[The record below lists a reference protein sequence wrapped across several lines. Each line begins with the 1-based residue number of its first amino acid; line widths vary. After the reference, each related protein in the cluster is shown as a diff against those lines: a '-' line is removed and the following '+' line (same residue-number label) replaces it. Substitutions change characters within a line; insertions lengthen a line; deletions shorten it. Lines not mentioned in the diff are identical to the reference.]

1 VQFGDGI
8 TGARLPTGVANVRA
22 VYRTGGDLAGEVRA
36 GQLSLPISRSGGVTG
51 VTNPAASAGGDD
63 PETADSGRISAPLR
77 VTTIDRVVS
86 LADYAL
92 FARAFPGVAKA
103 QAVWARAA
111 SHRGV
116 LITAAGNHGAV
127 LSPAAGIGKY
137 LLAAIQQA
145 GDPLVPAAL
154 ARYVPKS
161 FRVAA
166 NVRTDPDRVRA
177 DVLAAVSAS
186 LSQAFS
192 FEARDLGQDVA
203 ASEVLAA
210 IQGVAGVVA
219 ATITALWMFD
229 PGKPT
234 APPSGPPPDL
244 LPASTPLP
252 GADIGT
258 VTGAWLLVIDSA
270 PINWGVLP

>member
-1 VQFGDGI
+1 M
-8 TGARLPTGVANVRA
+8 
-22 VYRTGGDLAGEVRA
+22 
-36 GQLSLPISRSGGVTG
+36 
-51 VTNPAASAGGDD
+51 
-63 PETADSGRISAPLR
+63 
-77 VTTIDRVVS
+77 
-86 LADYAL
+86 
-92 FARAFPGVAKA
+92 AKA

-127 LSPAAGIGKY
+127 LSPAAGIGMY

-154 ARYVPKS
+154 AGYMPKS

-177 DVLAAVSAS
+177 DVLAAVSAR

-192 FEARDLGQDVA
+192 FEARDLGQSVA
-203 ASEVLAA
+203 ASEVLAE
-210 IQGVAGVVA
+210 IQGVTGVVA
-219 ATITALWMFD
+219 ATITALWTFH
-229 PGKPT
+229 PGQPT
-234 APPSGPPPDL
+234 TPPSGPPPDL
-244 LPASTPLP
+244 LPASAPLP

-258 VTGAWLLVIDSA
+258 VTGADLLVIDGG
-270 PINWGVLP
+270 PISWGVLP